1 MRLNFN
7 EVSPSKQRGVPL
19 ANWSV
24 VLVYSRMCGI
34 PRALG
39 CSTYLSVW
47 REVGALCVE
56 RLVVF

>member
-1 MRLNFN
+1 M
-7 EVSPSKQRGVPL
+7 

-24 VLVYSRMCGI
+24 VLVYLDICGI

-47 REVGALCVE
+47 QEVAALFVE
-56 RLVVF
+56 HLVVFVVCD